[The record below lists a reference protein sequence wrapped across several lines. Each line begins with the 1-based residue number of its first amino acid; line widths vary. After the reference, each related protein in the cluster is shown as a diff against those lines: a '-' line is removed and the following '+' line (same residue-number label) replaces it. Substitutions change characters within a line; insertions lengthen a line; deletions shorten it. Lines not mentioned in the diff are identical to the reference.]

1 MKTQHRIHTA
11 LAAALLALLA
21 VSNVRADHGNNND
34 NNNNNKEVRLRANL
48 TGPAI
53 QAMKPEGNGDFRSE
67 TSRTRL
73 QVEVERVNLPAGTV
87 LAVFLQSGT
96 AAPVKIGTITISATG
111 FGELELES
119 DHGAMVPAVQSGD
132 TIMVSN
138 AGVSILAGVFG
149 PA

>member
-21 VSNVRADHGNNND
+21 VGNVRADHGNNNNND
-34 NNNNNKEVRLRANL
+34 NNQNMRMRANL

-53 QAMKPEGNGDFRSE
+53 QGTRPEGNADFRADNG
-67 TSRTRL
+67 RTRL